1 MRAIQMSETG
11 GPQVLRAVEAAR
23 PVPGEGQVLIR
34 VAAAGVNYTD
44 VMARQGVYLTRESAP
59 ALPAVPGSEV
69 AGTVAAVGPG
79 VAAPAV
85 GSRVAA
91 LVHGGYAEY
100 AVAPAE
106 LAFPLPVEV
115 DFAEAVGYLVQGI
128 TAMQLLR
135 DCARMRA
142 GERVLVHSAAGGVG
156 TLAVQL
162 AKELGA
168 SSVVATAGSRQKLEL
183 AASLGADVCVD
194 YTQADWSQ
202 EVLAATDGHGVDI
215 VLDAVG
221 GDVTEQS
228 LACLGSFGRLLVYG
242 ISNKRLATFAGTQL
256 MARNQTVSGYWLRSR
271 MAEEK
276 GTTDVVPELLELAA
290 QGKIKTV
297 VQHVFPLDQAGKA
310 HQAISDRQTVGKVVL
325 LV

>member
-11 GPQVLRAVEAAR
+11 GPQVLRPVEAAR

-59 ALPAVPGSEV
+59 ALPAIPGSEV

-91 LVHGGYAEY
+91 LVQGGYAEY

-202 EVLAATDGHGVDI
+202 EVLAATDGRGVDI

-242 ISNKRLATFAGTQL
+242 VSNKRLASFAGTQL
-256 MARNQTVSGYWLRSR
+256 MARNQTVGGYWLRSR